1 MTLISDTSTSKSH
14 TSKSQPDPWA
24 DFIPGTSERAISWN
38 RAHQP
43 IIVFRPIRGWS
54 SNTYAGEGL
63 TSVRGNGSGC
73 VDSDGRCHAPY
84 VVTHRIYW
92 HKVTNAR
99 LSAFLSYPGAMGYFG
114 SNEANDKGTY
124 FWELYPDDGDVSRWS
139 TENELE
145 ARVRQL
151 LRRAKS

>member
-1 MTLISDTSTSKSH
+1 MTSSFDTH
-14 TSKSQPDPWA
+14 TSKSQLDFWS

-38 RAHQP
+38 RARQP
-43 IIVFRPIRGWS
+43 VIVFRPIRTWF

-63 TSVRGNGSGC
+63 SSVRGDRSGC
-73 VDSDGRCHAPY
+73 LDSEGRCHAPY
-84 VVTHRIYW
+84 VVTHRVYW

-114 SNEANDKGTY
+114 SSGANDKGTY
-124 FWELYPDDGDVSRWS
+124 FWELYPDNGDVSRWS
-139 TENELE
+139 TEDELE

-151 LRRAKS
+151 LRKAKS

>member
-1 MTLISDTSTSKSH
+1 MTLISDTH
-14 TSKSQPDPWA
+14 TSKSQPDPWS

-43 IIVFRPIRGWS
+43 VIVFRPIRGWS
-54 SNTYAGEGL
+54 SNTYAGEGI
-63 TSVRGNGSGC
+63 TSVQSDRRGYLN
-73 VDSDGRCHAPY
+73 SDGLCHAPY

-114 SNEANDKGTY
+114 SSLPGEANDKGTY

-151 LRRAKS
+151 LRKARS